1 MAMTTLNDQPMTIT
15 TEDLEALEAKVR
27 SGLASFI
34 EVGNVLMEIRDRG
47 GYTRRGYKTFEEY
60 CQREF
65 GITDRHGR
73 RLITGAETAHKIELA
88 LGPGQTP
95 KNEGVARELEKVA
108 GDSGMLQKI
117 QSKLSKMGK
126 GGRTLSIGN
135 ATADKVAEVVAAVTG
150 KDRPAKPEKATPAP
164 KPSGNAAAT
173 PPALATDAIGTLQA
187 TFTKARSF
195 LSTHPW
201 FKDDKDAAEIISQ
214 IDTARALLEGLLANA
229 YAARAGARPGKPG
242 AQAEAGGPP
251 RCPHCEKPI
260 TPGDTFCQNCGSVLE

>member
-1 MAMTTLNDQPMTIT
+1 MATATLSNKPMTIT
-15 TEDLEALEAKVR
+15 NEDLEALEAKVR
-27 SGLASFI
+27 SGLTSFI

-108 GDSGMLQKI
+108 GDPGVLQKI

-126 GGRTLSIGN
+126 GGRSLSIGT

-150 KDRPAKPEKATPAP
+150 KDRPAKAEKATPAP
-164 KPSGNAAAT
+164 KPSGQAAAT
-173 PPALATDAIGTLQA
+173 PPELATDSITSLQA
-187 TFTKARSF
+187 TFTKARTF

-201 FKDDKDAAEIISQ
+201 FKDDKDAAEIIGQ
-214 IDTARALLEGLLANA
+214 IDTARALLEGLLTNA
-229 YAARAGARPGKPG
+229 YAARAGARPAKPG
-242 AQAEAGGPP
+242 SKPEVGGPP
-251 RCPHCEKPI
+251 RCPACRQPI
-260 TPGDTFCQNCGSVLE
+260 TPGETFCGNCGSVLE